1 MGGCGCVGAA
11 GSCVRGTSACGVTAA
26 FAVAGRSAAVVSGP
40 PARVRRPDEK
50 CGMPLE
56 HIALR
61 ACGGALGPARPFGAR
76 AAQLDRQVAAALDHA
91 GSATGGAAVCRAQW
105 DRTGAFEVACLGG
118 PAALL
123 VGPGGV
129 RPVPQAVCERRRRFS
144 TYLGSGRCSAASVA
158 RYTGKL
164 TDAYPYLVLMSADAH
179 ASLPAELAR
188 ALCLGAAG
196 PQAAARALARAAYE
210 RGCLGSAAVVVVGF
224 TCGGAHAR
232 VGDRS
237 EGRAVR
243 TAGRI

>member
-1 MGGCGCVGAA
+1 MGGCGCIEAA
-11 GSCVRGTSACGVTAA
+11 GSCVRGACERGATAA

-40 PARVRRPDEK
+40 PARVQQPGEK
-50 CGMPLE
+50 SGMPLE
-56 HIALR
+56 QIALR
-61 ACGGALGPARPFGAR
+61 VCGGALGPARPFGAR

-91 GSATGGAAVCRAQW
+91 GVATGGAAVCRAQW
-105 DRTGAFEVACLGG
+105 DRAGTFEVACLGG

-123 VGPGGV
+123 VGPDGA
-129 RPVPQAVCERRRRFS
+129 RSVPQAACERRRRFS
-144 TYLGSGRCSAASVA
+144 AYLGSGRCTAASVA

-164 TDAYPYLVLMSADAH
+164 TDAYPYLVLMSAGAH
-179 ASLPAELAR
+179 AVLPAELAR
-188 ALCLGAAG
+188 ALCLGAG
-196 PQAAARALARAAYE
+196 EPQAAARDLARAAYE
-210 RGCLGSAAVVVVGF
+210 RGCLGGAAVVVVGF